1 MTNNQKLIDSI
12 LNIKHEKGS
21 FSKQDPF
28 EVALTIATAFYL
40 IGTEKTTAILETVR
54 MLLLHGESLE
64 RAAVTANTLVNAV
77 YPEMN
82 IQDASWLSGL
92 GLNELEEMISNG
104 NIESIEGKL
113 KRDQI
118 IPIAIERLR
127 SGGHLSKS
135 NKTKNSKGG
144 S

>member
-1 MTNNQKLIDSI
+1 MTNNQKLIESI
-12 LNIKHEKGS
+12 LNCKHEKGS

-28 EVALTIATAFYL
+28 DVAYIIATAFYL
-40 IGTEKTTAILETVR
+40 IGTEKATALIETVR

-64 RAAVTANTLVNAV
+64 IANTTAYTIVNSV

-82 IQDASWLSGL
+82 IKEASFITGLKPDEIKSMILSGNL
-92 GLNELEEMISNG
+92 ESNEDT
-104 NIESIEGKL
+104 L

-118 IPIAIERLR
+118 ISLVFERLK

-135 NKTKNSKGG
+135 NKTKH
-144 S
+144 